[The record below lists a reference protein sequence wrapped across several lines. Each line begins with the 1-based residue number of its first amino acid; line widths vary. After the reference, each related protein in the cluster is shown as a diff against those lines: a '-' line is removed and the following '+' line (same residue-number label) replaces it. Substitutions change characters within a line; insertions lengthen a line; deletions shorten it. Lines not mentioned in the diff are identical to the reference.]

1 MKNKIQV
8 KIRGEKDC
16 FPLIPNKNVR
26 IDRLE
31 SIYFD
36 ILKNKSFHV
45 FIIFF

>member
-8 KIRGEKDC
+8 RIRGEKDC

-31 SIYFD
+31 SIYLD
-36 ILKNKSFHV
+36 ILLKIRAFMCL
-45 FIIFF
+45 